1 MKTISKYA
9 ASFLVALTGLTVA
22 LPANALPTLRITQGT
37 NVQTVTDN
45 GAGDFVPIDGFVFF
59 LGTVGTYDVNVS
71 AYTKPYIGTAQSP
84 NIDVLS
90 AQFSTSGAAS
100 EVVIEFSETDF
111 NNTAQTITLP
121 SSIGGTTSGSVRYQT
136 YASASNALF
145 ARDILLAD
153 SGTMMGSLGD
163 SFSFDAYAS
172 FALNGDYSLTTVMT
186 INHGN
191 GTRINSSFNAT
202 VEIPEPAL
210 ISLTTLS
217 GLMFI
222 AGLSA
227 RRRQRRR

>member
-1 MKTISKYA
+1 MCGR
-9 ASFLVALTGLTVA
+9 GLNFHGLGFVNP
-22 LPANALPTLRITQGT
+22 LWVHGEP
-37 NVQTVTDN
+37 
-45 GAGDFVPIDGFVFF
+45 GDF
-59 LGTVGTYDVNVS
+59 
-71 AYTKPYIGTAQSP
+71 
-84 NIDVLS
+84 VLS
-90 AQFSTSGAAS
+90 AQFSTSSAAS
-100 EVVIEFSETDF
+100 EIVIEFSDTNF
-111 NNTAQTITLP
+111 NNTSQAITLP

-136 YASASNALF
+136 YASASNSLF

-153 SGTMMGSLGD
+153 SGTMMGAFGD
-163 SFSFDAYAS
+163 SFSFDDYAS

-186 INHGN
+186 ISHGN

-202 VEIPEPAL
+202 VEISEPAL

>member
-9 ASFLVALTGLTVA
+9 ASVLVALTGLAVA
-22 LPANALPTLRITQGT
+22 LPANALPTLRITQDS
-37 NVQTVTDN
+37 NVQTVADN
-45 GAGDFVPIDGFVFF
+45 GVGDFVPINGLVFY
-59 LGTVGTYDVNVS
+59 LGTVGTYDINVS

-84 NIDVLS
+84 SIDILS
-90 AQFSTSGAAS
+90 AQFSTSNAAS

-111 NNTAQTITLP
+111 NNISQAISLP
-121 SSIGGTTSGSVRYQT
+121 SSIGGTTNGTVRYQT
-136 YASASNALF
+136 YASASNSLF

-153 SGTMMGSLGD
+153 SGTMSGSFGD
-163 SFSFDAYAS
+163 SFAFDDYAS
-172 FALNGDYSLTTVMT
+172 IALNGDYSLTTVMT